1 MAEETQTLSGIIVG
15 ANPRKDRYVHW
26 EVFCPTHG
34 IASVTLPQKLAT
46 PYGIFDEVELLAN
59 TKSKS
64 FFANEIHLIDRPDA
78 LARRPEGFMQAGA
91 LAALLKKAFNHMPD
105 YTEVFD
111 IFKKALGYYAEGL
124 PAKAVTLK
132 AFYLMLRAEGFGAK
146 EDWLERL
153 PASQLTLAKAALY
166 APLADAPND
175 LDAPLHSL
183 TLWASSELGFRI

>member
-1 MAEETQTLSGIIVG
+1 MAADALSLCGIIVG

-26 EVFCPTHG
+26 ELFSPTDG

-46 PYGIFDEVELLAN
+46 PYGIFDEVELLA
-59 TKSKS
+59 TPKAKS
-64 FFANEIHLIDRPDA
+64 FFANEIHLLNRPDA
-78 LARRPEGFMQAGA
+78 LAHHPDGFMQAGT

-105 YTEVFD
+105 YIEVFA
-111 IFKKALGYYAEGL
+111 IFKKSLGYYAEGL

-132 AFYLMLRAEGFGAK
+132 AFYLMLRAEGFPAK

-153 PASQLTLAKAALY
+153 PPSQLKLAKAALY
-166 APLADAPND
+166 AALEDAPND